1 MDREIPKEVRQ
12 KERNKKI
19 IRYSAIGVAGVI
31 VVSVLISLMRVG
43 VEEKDLVFST
53 VDKGVIEVSVS
64 ASGKVVPA
72 FEEIIN
78 SPINSRILEIYK
90 KGGDSVEIGTP
101 ILKLDLQSTE
111 TQYQKLLDEEQMRR
125 YKLDQLRV
133 NSQTKLSDMA
143 MQIKVSAMKLSRM
156 KVELRNEHYL
166 DSLGAGI
173 KKLSGVLYRMIHKN
187 TPFCQRFIF
196 FRIYVSY
203 ARITQTETEPSI
215 SAIRSTGGKNQS
227 VPSNR
232 KKNPRKNPSIPAA
245 STGT

>member
-166 DSLGAGI
+166 DSLGAG
-173 KKLSGVLYRMIHKN
+173 
-187 TPFCQRFIF
+187 T
-196 FRIYVSY
+196 
-203 ARITQTETEPSI
+203 TE
-215 SAIRSTGGKNQS
+215 S
-227 VPSNR
+227 VRRN
-232 KKNPRKNPSIPAA
+232 
-245 STGT
+245 

>member
-111 TQYQKLLDEEQMRR
+111 TQYQNLT
-125 YKLDQLRV
+125 
-133 NSQTKLSDMA
+133 SF
-143 MQIKVSAMKLSRM
+143 VSTARPNFPIWRCRSRFQ
-156 KVELRNEHYL
+156 
-166 DSLGAGI
+166 
-173 KKLSGVLYRMIHKN
+173 
-187 TPFCQRFIF
+187 P
-196 FRIYVSY
+196 
-203 ARITQTETEPSI
+203 
-215 SAIRSTGGKNQS
+215 
-227 VPSNR
+227 
-232 KKNPRKNPSIPAA
+232 
-245 STGT
+245 

>member
-125 YKLDQLRV
+125 YKLDQLQQPD
-133 NSQTKLSDMA
+133 QT
-143 MQIKVSAMKLSRM
+143 
-156 KVELRNEHYL
+156 
-166 DSLGAGI
+166 
-173 KKLSGVLYRMIHKN
+173 
-187 TPFCQRFIF
+187 
-196 FRIYVSY
+196 FRYGDADQGFSH
-203 ARITQTETEPSI
+203 ET
-215 SAIRSTGGKNQS
+215 
-227 VPSNR
+227 
-232 KKNPRKNPSIPAA
+232 
-245 STGT
+245 

>member
-143 MQIKVSAMKLSRM
+143 MQR
-156 KVELRNEHYL
+156 
-166 DSLGAGI
+166 
-173 KKLSGVLYRMIHKN
+173 
-187 TPFCQRFIF
+187 QR
-196 FRIYVSY
+196 S
-203 ARITQTETEPSI
+203 
-215 SAIRSTGGKNQS
+215 
-227 VPSNR
+227 
-232 KKNPRKNPSIPAA
+232 
-245 STGT
+245 

>member
-90 KGGDSVEIGTP
+90 KGGGDRHS
-101 ILKLDLQSTE
+101 DFE
-111 TQYQKLLDEEQMRR
+111 TRSSKY
-125 YKLDQLRV
+125 
-133 NSQTKLSDMA
+133 
-143 MQIKVSAMKLSRM
+143 
-156 KVELRNEHYL
+156 
-166 DSLGAGI
+166 G
-173 KKLSGVLYRMIHKN
+173 N
-187 TPFCQRFIF
+187 TIP
-196 FRIYVSY
+196 
-203 ARITQTETEPSI
+203 ETV
-215 SAIRSTGGKNQS
+215 G
-227 VPSNR
+227 
-232 KKNPRKNPSIPAA
+232 
-245 STGT
+245 

>member
-43 VEEKDLVFST
+43 VEEKDIVFST

-133 NSQTKLSDMA
+133 NSQ
-143 MQIKVSAMKLSRM
+143 IGR
-156 KVELRNEHYL
+156 
-166 DSLGAGI
+166 
-173 KKLSGVLYRMIHKN
+173 
-187 TPFCQRFIF
+187 
-196 FRIYVSY
+196 
-203 ARITQTETEPSI
+203 
-215 SAIRSTGGKNQS
+215 
-227 VPSNR
+227 
-232 KKNPRKNPSIPAA
+232 A
-245 STGT
+245 SCRERV